1 MDTDNSHR
9 TDEPL
14 LEKQAIAWF
23 TRMNGRPSPADRGD
37 FEAWLAASSDHARH
51 YDKVAALWSDMGP
64 LSAALGASETE
75 ALAAPLERIRALRR
89 ERSRGRATAGA
100 VLALV
105 LALGLGWIW
114 LDRPHLFENW
124 RADQVTARGEQRTV
138 VLADGSTAQL
148 DSDSALAVDFSEGLR
163 RVRLLRGTAFF
174 EVKRSEVPFV
184 VSAGQG
190 EARVLGTSFEVAASD
205 EGSVTVTLAG
215 GSVSVELPQSR
226 EAVVLKPGERV
237 AYGGNGLGRAE
248 AVDVAEVTAWR
259 AGRFIFDDMP
269 LAQVLARIERHHR
282 GRIVLLS
289 STLAGRHV
297 TGNITLRDSAAALA
311 ALQSSVGFSVTTVG
325 PVTFVSP

>member
-1 MDTDNSHR
+1 MDTDDNLRS
-9 TDEPL
+9 DELL

-23 TRMNGRPSPADRGD
+23 TRMNGRPSPADRMD

-51 YDKVAALWSDMGP
+51 YDKVAALWSDMSA
-64 LSAALGASETE
+64 LSAALGDSETE

-105 LALGLGWIW
+105 LALCLGWIW

-124 RADQVTARGEQRTV
+124 QADQVTARGEQRTV
-138 VLADGSTAQL
+138 MLADGSTAQL

-163 RVRLLRGTAFF
+163 RVRLLRGTVFF
-174 EVKRSEVPFV
+174 EVKRSGAPFV

-237 AYGGNGLGRAE
+237 AYGGHGLGRAE

-282 GRIVLLS
+282 GRIALLS
-289 STLAGRHV
+289 STLGGRHV
-297 TGNITLRDSAAALA
+297 TGNVTLRDSAAALA